1 MKPKIITLKKPIFLL
16 IFLSLLGCTKDN
28 LIEDPILG
36 KWQFRITTT
45 INDQFWYA
53 SIIFTFNNDGTGTAL
68 FSEGEISEA
77 QGDEGSYNDPCY
89 LRSETGFNWS
99 NLSTDLL
106 APQQTYQFINNY
118 ITCSSVDLSERSI
131 ESRTNVEII
140 RFNSDFTEFI
150 KDGDV
155 YVKM

>member
-1 MKPKIITLKKPIFLL
+1 MKKL
-16 IFLSLLGCTKDN
+16 IFLIIFLSFLGCTKDK

-53 SIIFTFNNDGTGTAL
+53 SIIFSFNNDGTGKAV

-89 LRSETGFNWS
+89 LRSEIGFNWS

-118 ITCSSVDLSERSI
+118 ITCSTVDLSERSI
-131 ESRTNVEII
+131 ESRTNVEIL

-150 KDGDV
+150 KNGDV

>member
-1 MKPKIITLKKPIFLL
+1 MKKHIFLL

-28 LIEDPILG
+28 LIEDPLLG

-131 ESRTNVEII
+131 ESRTSVEII

>member
-1 MKPKIITLKKPIFLL
+1 MKKHIFLL

-131 ESRTNVEII
+131 ESRTSVEII

>member
-1 MKPKIITLKKPIFLL
+1 MKKFICLL
-16 IFLSLLGCTKDN
+16 VFVSLFGCSKDV
-28 LIEDPILG
+28 LTEDPILG

-53 SIIFTFNNDGTGTAL
+53 SIIFTFNNDGTGTAV
-68 FSEGEISEA
+68 FSESEISEA
-77 QGDEGSYNDPCY
+77 LGEGSYGDPCY
-89 LRSETGFNWS
+89 LRSETGFDWS

-118 ITCSSVDLSERSI
+118 ITCSPVDLSERSI
-131 ESRTNVEII
+131 ESRTNIEIL

>member
-1 MKPKIITLKKPIFLL
+1 MKKFFLLL
-16 IFLSLLGCTKDN
+16 IFIVFIGCTRDE
-28 LIEDPILG
+28 LVEDPILG

-53 SIIFTFNNDGTGTAL
+53 SIIFTFNNDGTGTAV
-68 FSEGEISEA
+68 FSEREISEA
-77 QGDEGSYNDPCY
+77 PGDEASYDDPCY
-89 LRSETGFNWS
+89 LRSETGFDWS

-118 ITCSSVDLSERSI
+118 ITCSPVDLSERSI
-131 ESRTNVEII
+131 ESRTNIEIL

>member
-118 ITCSSVDLSERSI
+118 ITCSSVDISERSI

>member
-1 MKPKIITLKKPIFLL
+1 MTTLVTYVLK
-16 IFLSLLGCTKDN
+16 
-28 LIEDPILG
+28 
-36 KWQFRITTT
+36 
-45 INDQFWYA
+45 
-53 SIIFTFNNDGTGTAL
+53 L
-68 FSEGEISEA
+68 F
-77 QGDEGSYNDPCY
+77 D
-89 LRSETGFNWS
+89 WS

-118 ITCSSVDLSERSI
+118 ITCSPVDLSERSI
-131 ESRTNVEII
+131 ESRTNIEIL

>member
-1 MKPKIITLKKPIFLL
+1 MKKLIFLL

-53 SIIFTFNNDGTGTAL
+53 SIIFTFKNDGTGTAL

-131 ESRTNVEII
+131 ESRTSVEII

>member
-1 MKPKIITLKKPIFLL
+1 MPKIFSLKKLIFLL
-16 IFLSLLGCTKDN
+16 IFLSFLGCTRDK

-45 INDQFWYA
+45 INEQFWYA
-53 SIIFTFNNDGTGTAL
+53 SIIFTFNNDGTGTAV

-77 QGDEGSYNDPCY
+77 QGDEESYNAPCY

-99 NLSTDLL
+99 NLSTDFL

-118 ITCSSVDLSERSI
+118 ITCSTVDLSERSI
-131 ESRTNVEII
+131 ESRTNIEIL

-155 YVKM
+155 YVKI

>member
-16 IFLSLLGCTKDN
+16 IFLSLLGSTKDN

-53 SIIFTFNNDGTGTAL
+53 SIIFTFNDDGTGTAL

-77 QGDEGSYNDPCY
+77 QGDEESYNDPCY

-155 YVKM
+155 YVKI

>member
-1 MKPKIITLKKPIFLL
+1 MKKLIFLL
-16 IFLSLLGCTKDN
+16 IFLSLLGCIKDN

-53 SIIFTFNNDGTGTAL
+53 SIIFTFNNDGTGIAV

>member
-1 MKPKIITLKKPIFLL
+1 MKKLIFLL

-99 NLSTDLL
+99 KSFHRSFSTSTDISNLL
-106 APQQTYQFINNY
+106 IT

>member
-1 MKPKIITLKKPIFLL
+1 MKKFFCLL
-16 IFLSLLGCTKDN
+16 VFISLFACSRDELT
-28 LIEDPILG
+28 EDPILG

-53 SIIFTFNNDGTGTAL
+53 SIIFTFNNDGTGTAI

-77 QGDEGSYNDPCY
+77 LGDEGSYDDPCY
-89 LRSETGFNWS
+89 LRSERGFDWS

-118 ITCSSVDLSERSI
+118 ITCSPVDLSERSI
-131 ESRTNVEII
+131 ESRTNIEIL
-140 RFNSDFTEFI
+140 RFNLNFTEFI

>member
-1 MKPKIITLKKPIFLL
+1 MMEPEQQFLVKEKYLKLQEMNHH
-16 IFLSLLGCTKDN
+16 TM
-28 LIEDPILG
+28 
-36 KWQFRITTT
+36 THVT
-45 INDQFWYA
+45 YA
-53 SIIFTFNNDGTGTAL
+53 LKRAFD
-68 FSEGEISEA
+68 
-77 QGDEGSYNDPCY
+77 
-89 LRSETGFNWS
+89 WS

-118 ITCSSVDLSERSI
+118 ITCSPVDLSERSI
-131 ESRTNVEII
+131 ESRTNIEIL

>member
-1 MKPKIITLKKPIFLL
+1 MKKLIFLL
-16 IFLSLLGCTKDN
+16 IFLSLLGCIKDN

-53 SIIFTFNNDGTGTAL
+53 SIIFTFNKDGSGTAV

-140 RFNSDFTEFI
+140 RFNSNFTEFI